1 MQVNTSVAQVL
12 DFLDNIKD
20 EEILAN
26 SSKIIR
32 IVLRDDK
39 VCDIL
44 PNYLQHY
51 DKVTSL
57 HSDLGNTL
65 LKAMEKYSF
74 SEVVLVELMA
84 GFRNFTRSAQKVT
97 YISKNQINIVVS
109 MALKPPNDK

>member
-44 PNYLQHY
+44 PN
-51 DKVTSL
+51 SL
-57 HSDLGNTL
+57 
-65 LKAMEKYSF
+65 
-74 SEVVLVELMA
+74 
-84 GFRNFTRSAQKVT
+84 
-97 YISKNQINIVVS
+97 
-109 MALKPPNDK
+109 